1 MRMKYS
7 VIASALVVALFTST
21 VTTYAEGPVAATVA
35 APQEPLVAH
44 SLDLNTHAV
53 NLIPQP
59 GAPVRSMPKRSSMRR
74 SRNRMLPCSAL
85 RVYKGARLGRLTA
98 TVEWVAR

>member
-7 VIASALVVALFTST
+7 VIASALVVALFTGT
-21 VTTYAEGPVAATVA
+21 VTTRAEGPVAATVA

-53 NLIPQP
+53 NLIPQL
-59 GAPVRSMPKRSSMRR
+59 GAPVGSVPKGPSI
-74 SRNRMLPCSAL
+74 NKVLILVAVL
-85 RVYKGARLGRLTA
+85 AAAYIVLRLTFPS
-98 TVEWVAR
+98 T